1 MKTVQTLKQNSL
13 CSWSPCHNGVGEMHV
28 VQPVRTI
35 DARTGKISW
44 NWTRVEPAHI
54 SYLLSKG
61 EVLLNALTTT
71 KAASV
76 VEYIATRESIRKAA
90 NVCRTL
96 SDEEIEILTNYAA
109 LNADESS
116 YLRVLTFMLK
126 EGLYDNCVLYLPM
139 TRNLRAGINDTD
151 TEVYDRSPFGNHGTI
166 HGAVWQTLPSG
177 KSVLSFD
184 GVDDYV
190 EVPDSASL
198 DVTDEI
204 TVMAWVKVN
213 SFNELYQNWIISRG
227 TSYYSAEVGDGY
239 YIRLWDSG
247 KVQFLIGDGGT
258 SYHDLISPEGIIS
271 TGNWY
276 HIVGVFTGNQ
286 LKLYVNLQD
295 FSSDTFSG
303 YGLGNGTSLQI
314 PVNKPGYQINGT
326 IDEVRI
332 YNRALSGEEIK
343 RLFNLTRVFYGV

>member
-1 MKTVQTLKQNSL
+1 MRKMRVI
-13 CSWSPCHNGVGEMHV
+13 E
-28 VQPVRTI
+28 PVRTI
-35 DARTGKISW
+35 NARSGKISW

-54 SYLLSKG
+54 SYLLGKG
-61 EVLLNALTTT
+61 EVLLNTLTRT

-76 VEYIATRESIRKAA
+76 VEYIATRESIRKCA

-96 SDEEIEILTNYAA
+96 SDEKIEILTNYAA

-190 EVPDSASL
+190 EVSNSESL
-198 DVTDEI
+198 KFTNKDEI
-204 TVMAWVKVN
+204 TIAVWVYLKNLTGDHQFIV
-213 SFNELYQNWIISRG
+213 SKGVAPGYWLYWKNDENLWRSLITDG
-227 TSYYSAEVGDGY
+227 TNYLYASYYDPNP
-239 YIRLWDSG
+239 LNKW
-247 KVQFLIGDGGT
+247 VQL
-258 SYHDLISPEGIIS
+258 
-271 TGNWY
+271 
-276 HIVGVFTGNQ
+276 VGVYSNNTMM
-286 LKLYVNLQD
+286 LYVNSEKKDEDTKTLAD
-295 FSSDTFSG
+295 FTLTENLLIGKNPYDTYYF
-303 YGLGNGTSLQI
+303 NGI
-314 PVNKPGYQINGT
+314 I
-326 IDEVRI
+326 EVRI
-332 YNRALSGEEIK
+332 YNIALSPEAIK